1 MEFINLPHIKCVVSS
16 MVLPGL
22 CLARRSQVARLAYG
36 SIPEVGSSRITIFEP
51 PIKEIA
57 TLQHT

>member
-1 MEFINLPHIKCVVSS
+1 
-16 MVLPGL
+16 MVLPDL

-51 PIKEIA
+51 PVRDMA
-57 TLQHT
+57 ML